1 MGDSSQ
7 GDTSDSN
14 QQELLRQQVEEQRR
28 QDEERRQ
35 EEERRRRDNQ
45 QGHLS
50 GLSNMLNPHNTCF
63 VSPALFLLRE
73 GEVSDALMCMGTGH
87 SVGSLVCCVWVLG
100 SLVCCVWALGSLVC
114 CV

>member
-45 QGHLS
+45 QGQQGHLS

-73 GEVSDALMCMGTGH
+73 GEVSDALMCMG
-87 SVGSLVCCVWVLG
+87 
-100 SLVCCVWALGSLVC
+100 SLVCCVWALGSLVFC
-114 CV
+114 GADF